1 MALNYFEH
9 VLVFVSVLSGCASIS
24 ASASLVGV
32 PEGVAISTMRIK
44 ICAISQSSRKI
55 YKSMIKQ
62 CC

>member
-1 MALNYFEH
+1 MALNYLEH

-32 PEGVAISTMRIK
+32 PEGIAISTMRIK